1 MTSVVRE
8 RPGTGSMAVE
18 LGVRWPHAPGYTVE
32 RPYGLGMYLFVCFHS
47 PMYVRTAHGTIAADP
62 GNCVLFDPSFPQWYQ
77 GREAGFI
84 DDWLH
89 LDGSDVPAMVRL
101 YRIPLNTLL
110 RPRGTEFVTPIFEA
124 INRELRRREPLW
136 RESVCLLVQS
146 LFLQLGRELV
156 QQPEELTPAEAAR
169 LDEFRN
175 LRMNVH
181 ERMQEQWRVADMAR
195 LAHLSPSRFAVLYTK
210 LLGISPMEDLIH
222 ARLQRAR
229 ALLTDTGITVGG
241 AADQAGFGSV
251 CHFSRLFRRHVGCPP
266 REYYRHLLGSEV
278 EQDRVRHE
286 TEAAEPPLSIRHS
299 NATHGWVILTP
310 GTMTRLDLSG
320 VQADTQLETPPTA
333 SQPGAGGGRNPG
345 GARRRRGRAARR
357 AASASRE

>member
-1 MTSVVRE
+1 
-8 RPGTGSMAVE
+8 
-18 LGVRWPHAPGYTVE
+18 
-32 RPYGLGMYLFVCFHS
+32 MYLFVCFHS

-210 LLGISPMEDLIH
+210 LLGISPSVTSVGSFAGTWD
-222 ARLQRAR
+222 ARRASTTGTCWAAKWSR
-229 ALLTDTGITVGG
+229 TASDTRPKLPNLH
-241 AADQAGFGSV
+241 
-251 CHFSRLFRRHVGCPP
+251 C
-266 REYYRHLLGSEV
+266 
-278 EQDRVRHE
+278 
-286 TEAAEPPLSIRHS
+286 
-299 NATHGWVILTP
+299 
-310 GTMTRLDLSG
+310 LSG
-320 VQADTQLETPPTA
+320 TATPPT
-333 SQPGAGGGRNPG
+333 GGL
-345 GARRRRGRAARR
+345 
-357 AASASRE
+357 S